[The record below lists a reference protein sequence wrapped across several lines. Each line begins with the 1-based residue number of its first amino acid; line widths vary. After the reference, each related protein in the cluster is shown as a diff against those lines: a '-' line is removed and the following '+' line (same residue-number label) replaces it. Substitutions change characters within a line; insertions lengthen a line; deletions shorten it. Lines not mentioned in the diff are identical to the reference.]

1 MTSLNDANYVKW
13 LLVDAMMDLVA
24 AVDMAR
30 ETIAKFDPGAPSKA
44 IGRLRVCNHSIII
57 SLSKLTEIKEG
68 YSRFFKALP
77 PDVTAN
83 FYRDVAVIESK
94 NIYLFRNKH
103 AAHIL
108 DRDTKAPISLVR
120 GDELLST
127 ITGKDNSEC
136 LSFYDWVYPESWAI
150 ENECVVSTVVAMR
163 DYCKGLPGGELERP

>member
-13 LLVDAMMDLVA
+13 LLVDAMVDLVA
-24 AVDMAR
+24 AVSMAR
-30 ETIAKFDPGAPSKA
+30 ETIVNSDHDNKSKT

-57 SLSKLTEIKEG
+57 TLSKLTEIKKG
-68 YSRFFKALP
+68 YDKFLKSLP
-77 PDVTAN
+77 PEVTAG
-83 FYRDVAVIESK
+83 FYRDVAVIDSK

-108 DRDTKAPISLVR
+108 DRDTNSPISLVR
-120 GDELLST
+120 GDELLAS

-136 LSFYDWVYPESWAI
+136 LSFYDWVYPENCTI
-150 ENECVVSTVVAMR
+150 ENECVVNTVVALR